1 MAKKCFNSISAVVLL
16 FFTIMVADVLP
27 AHADQPCSDFF
38 KDLLPLVVAKPKP
51 YLTFQITDKNTV
63 KDLLTDHLDQSFE
76 VLRVFPDSQT
86 RFGRFVANMNRKGTA
101 VFFDHRLSGPTA
113 GYSLFSGNLNS
124 GFQGPVIGLNPHL
137 VASTLLQQTLMH
149 EGFHNMGVL
158 WRKEGRNFLYNSEL
172 TAKEGARLIE
182 GMPYLKFV
190 SSEEV
195 HTFIKNFIH
204 DSLKAHHR
212 ETLQSIENQL
222 KLLPSGMSRE
232 QKLQHIKIS
241 FDSVIDSQSYEHMG
255 LQSFFMVQ
263 QHHSLMKDL
272 EKQLINKSVQ
282 FKRAEDGAVKVVS
295 ERFEFTANNFKFKE
309 GEIDEKGILDEVI
322 SLAASEEKMLMQL
335 EPIHMLIRTAGSR
348 GHFTALEYM
357 KLKDEMAKLS
367 KIVRVNKVP

>member
-1 MAKKCFNSISAVVLL
+1 
-16 FFTIMVADVLP
+16 
-27 AHADQPCSDFF
+27 
-38 KDLLPLVVAKPKP
+38 
-51 YLTFQITDKNTV
+51 
-63 KDLLTDHLDQSFE
+63 
-76 VLRVFPDSQT
+76 
-86 RFGRFVANMNRKGTA
+86 
-101 VFFDHRLSGPTA
+101 
-113 GYSLFSGNLNS
+113 
-124 GFQGPVIGLNPHL
+124 
-137 VASTLLQQTLMH
+137 MH

-212 ETLQSIENQL
+212 ETLQSIDNQL

-295 ERFEFTANNFKFKE
+295 ERFEFTVNNFKFKE

-322 SLAASEEKMLMQL
+322 SLTASEEKMLMQL